1 MLRGPEATPQS
12 AKTSGHRRG
21 GQANADRV
29 SGSVLFLFA
38 LAVIWQASKFPFGT
52 ISAPDSGFLPL
63 SFAITLALLSA
74 LVVLRTWLP
83 QTAATEM
90 PSWGGA
96 IRVVVAVAALAV
108 YASVVDWLGY
118 LISTL
123 LVMLLLLRGIER
135 TGWGMS
141 LLITCISVVISYVM
155 FRQLGVAL
163 PQGVLPF

>member
-12 AKTSGHRRG
+12 AKTSGHRGG

-96 IRVVVAVAALAV
+96 GRVVTAVVTLAV

>member
-1 MLRGPEATPQS
+1 
-12 AKTSGHRRG
+12 
-21 GQANADRV
+21 
-29 SGSVLFLFA
+29 
-38 LAVIWQASKFPFGT
+38 
-52 ISAPDSGFLPL
+52 
-63 SFAITLALLSA
+63 
-74 LVVLRTWLP
+74 VLRTWLP

-96 IRVVVAVAALAV
+96 GRVVTAVAALAV